1 MLASENTSN
10 NASDGSNNLLHLG
23 DTGQLSFN
31 SLSSVPLPE
40 LTPEDVLWA
49 LSMELTSSESQALE
63 YFGGYVL
70 KKMTKIHSGECEV
83 CCNLGSKMTVATTG
97 IEFSEI
103 FLLLKRYDTD
113 SATLFRPSAEMTRY
127 VKNVLLLFNFC
138 FAKYRTTPNI
148 LKLLETV
155 TNQFIWPPKFCCDTV
170 RERVCSHIVKTLL
183 LYKVKWLNN
192 DYLSNNK
199 RKNKRKLKILQHN

>member
-1 MLASENTSN
+1 MLAIENTSN
-10 NASDGSNNLLHLG
+10 NASDGRDNLLHLG

-83 CCNLGSKMTVATTG
+83 CCDLGAKMTVASTG
-97 IEFSEI
+97 IEWGCTTGNAATVAHSTKKTI
-103 FLLLKRYDTD
+103 SRKD
-113 SATLFRPSAEMTRY
+113 SVIEGQP
-127 VKNVLLLFNFC
+127 LLLFM
-138 FAKYRTTPNI
+138 
-148 LKLLETV
+148 
-155 TNQFIWPPKFCCDTV
+155 
-170 RERVCSHIVKTLL
+170 
-183 LYKVKWLNN
+183 
-192 DYLSNNK
+192 
-199 RKNKRKLKILQHN
+199 